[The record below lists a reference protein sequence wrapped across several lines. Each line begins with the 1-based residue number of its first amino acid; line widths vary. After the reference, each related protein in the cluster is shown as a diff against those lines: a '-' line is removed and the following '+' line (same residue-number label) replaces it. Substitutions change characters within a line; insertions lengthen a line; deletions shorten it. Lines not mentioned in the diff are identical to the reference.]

1 MTSTEPKV
9 LTRKSPALD
18 TIARKQMGSTA
29 AYRLAVATNI
39 LMTCL
44 SCHIVDAF
52 HSRTT
57 DSTRTPLMKRYE
69 NNLQHRMH
77 HWQDISSSVIVSASK
92 SEGSA
97 SSSRQSRSKQSDG
110 NRNRKKRGRSSNNG
124 GSSGSSDETWRIF
137 GIEVHPDR
145 LGQNAVSPME
155 GRSKRR
161 TRNAIAQ
168 DDEGS
173 IISPERAYLTRPV
186 LNALLAKLRVK
197 KGNDDTYTDGEDD
210 VEAPISVLPKE
221 LKSVRV
227 VRRSLDARR
236 KRRGGA
242 DGGGSGPRYN
252 YVVDVEVSSSM
263 AKKLRLKQKPG
274 LMERTS
280 SLSKND
286 SASKAG
292 LQLSDDE
299 MTDDESSNEKPVVA
313 IVGAGPA
320 GLFCALT
327 LARDGHCRPILFER
341 GQPVESRGR
350 DIGALM
356 HRRSIDS
363 ESNFA
368 FGEGGAGTWSDGKL
382 TTRIGRNQGPVRSVL
397 ETLVEYGAP
406 EKILID
412 GAPHLGTDNLVRLL
426 RNMRRDLRK
435 LGGEIRFGARMTR
448 LFVEDG
454 IVSGLEVEYNKAVER
469 SIGGA
474 EVGQVYKGTE
484 RIDADA
490 VVLAAGHSARD
501 VYEQL
506 HELGIS
512 LEAKGFATGFRV
524 EHPQRI
530 INRIQYGE
538 EWGPSVVTG
547 RSATD
552 EVNKKFFDTLHEQD
566 SSDND
571 TDSHHDGRLPVAS
584 YRLATDKAFDG
595 ESVRGAY
602 SFCMCPGGQIVPAS
616 TDPEEVCVNGMSFS
630 KRDSV
635 WANSALVVTVSP
647 DDPVLTEYREKH
659 GVLAGIE
666 FQRDMERAA
675 SAMGG
680 GNLTVPVQR
689 LTDFVEGV
697 PSTSAPSSSYR
708 LGVKPSACHAI
719 YPEPLVNSLRDAL
732 VNHFEKKMPGYICE
746 EGLLHAVETRTS
758 SPVRVSRDVESYQA
772 VGCKRLFPA
781 GEGAGFAGG
790 IVSAA
795 VDGMMVADA
804 VIEEFGFKAG
814 SGSVEQTKNTS
825 SKRKKASVGFEY

>member
-1 MTSTEPKV
+1 
-9 LTRKSPALD
+9 
-18 TIARKQMGSTA
+18 MGSTT
-29 AYRLAVATNI
+29 AYRLAVATN
-39 LMTCL
+39 LVMTCL

-52 HSRTT
+52 HTRTT
-57 DSTRTPLMKRYE
+57 GSTPLMKRYE
-69 NNLQHRMH
+69 NNLQQRMH
-77 HWQDISSSVIVSASK
+77 HRQGISSSVIVYASK

-97 SSSRQSRSKQSDG
+97 SRSRQSRRKQSGG

-124 GSSGSSDETWRIF
+124 SGSSDEIWRIF

-161 TRNAIAQ
+161 TRSAITQ
-168 DDEGS
+168 DEESS
-173 IISPERAYLTRPV
+173 IIPPEKAYLTQPV
-186 LNALLAKLRVK
+186 LDALLAKLRVK
-197 KGNDDTYTDGEDD
+197 QSDDDNYIKSEAD
-210 VEAPISVLPKE
+210 VEAPVSVLPKE
-221 LKSVRV
+221 LKTVRV
-227 VRRSLDARR
+227 VRRSLDARK

-263 AKKLRLKQKPG
+263 SKKLRLKHRPG
-274 LMERTS
+274 LMEQIS
-280 SLSKND
+280 SLSKSD
-286 SASKAG
+286 SDFKAG
-292 LQLSDDE
+292 VQLSDDE
-299 MTDDESSNEKPVVA
+299 MTDDETSREKPVVA

-327 LARDGHCRPILFER
+327 LARDGHCRPIMFER

-454 IVSGLEVEYNKAVER
+454 IVSGLEVEYSKAVER
-469 SIGGA
+469 SVGGA
-474 EVGQVYKGTE
+474 EVGQVYEGTE

-506 HELGIS
+506 HELGIT

-552 EVNKKFFDTLHEQD
+552 EINKDFFDTLHEQD

-616 TDPEEVCVNGMSFS
+616 TNPEEVCVNGMSFS

-647 DDPVLTEYREKH
+647 DDPVLMEYREKH
-659 GVLAGIE
+659 GVLAGIA

-697 PSTSAPSSSYR
+697 SSTSAPSSSYR
-708 LGVKPSACHAI
+708 LGVKPSACHEI
-719 YPEPLVNSLRDAL
+719 YPEPLVKSLRDAL

-758 SPVRVSRDVESYQA
+758 SPVRVSRDMESYQA

-795 VDGMMVADA
+795 VDGMMVANA
-804 VIEEFGFKAG
+804 VLEEFDFKPG
-814 SGSVEQTKNTS
+814 PGSVEQTKN
-825 SKRKKASVGFEY
+825 SKSKKASVGFDY

>member
-1 MTSTEPKV
+1 
-9 LTRKSPALD
+9 
-18 TIARKQMGSTA
+18 MGSTRSTS
-29 AYRLAVATNI
+29 YMLVVATH
-39 LMTCL
+39 LMFTSL
-44 SCHIVDAF
+44 SCPTVDAF
-52 HSRTT
+52 HSRLIKLCTNGY
-57 DSTRTPLMKRYE
+57 R
-69 NNLQHRMH
+69 H
-77 HWQDISSSVIVSASK
+77 HHLQDINSSSKVHASN
-92 SEGSA
+92 SEGSEP
-97 SSSRQSRSKQSDG
+97 RPKQRRKRSGIGNK
-110 NRNRKKRGRSSNNG
+110 NRNRVHKTPSKGG
-124 GSSGSSDETWRIF
+124 GSGDQTWRIF
-137 GIEVHPDR
+137 NIEVHPDS
-145 LGQNAVSPME
+145 LGQNSVSPTE
-155 GRSKRR
+155 RLSKKRSIRV
-161 TRNAIAQ
+161 TQ
-168 DDEGS
+168 DEKNRKNLS
-173 IISPERAYLTRPV
+173 ENAYLTRPV
-186 LNALLAKLRVK
+186 LDALLTKLRIK
-197 KGNDDTYTDGEDD
+197 KANDDTSTYLESEVDIDSP
-210 VEAPISVLPKE
+210 VSVLPEE
-221 LKSVRV
+221 LKNVRV
-227 VRRSLDARR
+227 VRRSLDARK

-242 DGGGSGPRYN
+242 GGRSGPRYN

-263 AKKLRLKQKPG
+263 ANKLRLKLKPG
-274 LMERTS
+274 LMERISSSTKTNIVSRRVIQLSIDEMRDGETS
-280 SLSKND
+280 SH
-286 SASKAG
+286 
-292 LQLSDDE
+292 
-299 MTDDESSNEKPVVA
+299 KPIVA

-327 LARDGHCRPILFER
+327 LAREGHCRPILFER
-341 GQPVESRGR
+341 GQPVESRGK

-448 LFVEDG
+448 LFIEG
-454 IVSGLEVEYNKAVER
+454 GAVSGLEVSYGKAVER
-469 SIGGA
+469 SVGGA
-474 EVGQVYKGTE
+474 EIGQVYEGTE

-490 VVLAAGHSARD
+490 VVLATGHSARD

-506 HELGIS
+506 HESGIK
-512 LEAKGFATGFRV
+512 LEPKGFATGFRV

-530 INRIQYGE
+530 INQIQYGK

-547 RSATD
+547 RSVTD
-552 EVNKKFFDTLHEQD
+552 QSNLEYFNKLQESD
-566 SSDND
+566 STDNN

-630 KRDSV
+630 KRDSI
-635 WANSALVVTVSP
+635 WANSALVVTVAP
-647 DDPVLTEYREKH
+647 DDPVLKDYKEKH
-659 GVLAGIE
+659 GALAGIA
-666 FQRDMERAA
+666 FQRDMELAA
-675 SAMGG
+675 SKMGG

-689 LTDFVEGV
+689 LTDFVKGV

-708 LGVKPSACHAI
+708 LGVKPSACHEI
-719 YPEPLVNSLRDAL
+719 YPMPLVNSLRDAL
-732 VNHFEKKMPGYICE
+732 VNHFEKQMPGYVCE

-758 SPVRVSRDVESYQA
+758 SPVRISRDMESYQA
-772 VGCKRLFPA
+772 IGCKRLFPA

-804 VIEEFGFKAG
+804 VLDDFNFRPDNAG
-814 SGSVEQTKNTS
+814 PGDIDAKVMQNKS
-825 SKRKKASVGFEY
+825 RKASVGFDY